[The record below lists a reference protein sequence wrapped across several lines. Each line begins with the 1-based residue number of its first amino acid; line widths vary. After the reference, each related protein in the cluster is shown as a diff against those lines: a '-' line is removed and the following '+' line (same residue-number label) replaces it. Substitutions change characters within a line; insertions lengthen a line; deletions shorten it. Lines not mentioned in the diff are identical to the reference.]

1 MKSLIALA
9 CVAVLL
15 TACGGGGETK
25 PTTTSASTTGTA
37 TVAATGS
44 PATATSGTPI
54 PSGNER
60 IDDEDKVEA
69 AMREIFDA
77 QRLSPCPANTRCAN
91 PTNTLET
98 LLGGISV
105 WSISEASGEGFVG
118 VLGRTTD
125 DEWKFWFAA
134 QQAYPL
140 ITLPGE
146 VRVCANG
153 DGLRLRSLPS
163 TTAPPVASLD
173 DNAINTVDQFVLTEP
188 GTYAPGASTNG
199 YGWYHTQTEPEG
211 WAYSKYLSTAAL
223 SDCALRDALETP

>member
-1 MKSLIALA
+1 MKTLSVLA
-9 CVAVLL
+9 CAVVLL
-15 TACGGGGETK
+15 TACGGGGGMKTS
-25 PTTTSASTTGTA
+25 TSAPTTGTA

-44 PATATSGTPI
+44 PATATSGTPF
-54 PSGNER
+54 PSGNDR
-60 IDDEDKVEA
+60 IPDEDKA
-69 AMREIFDA
+69 AAAVRAIFNA
-77 QRLSPCPANTRCAN
+77 QVVSPCPANTLCASA
-91 PTNTLET
+91 TNTIDT
-98 LLGGISV
+98 LMGGISV
-105 WSISEASGEGFVG
+105 WSVSEASGAGFVG
-118 VLGRTTD
+118 VLGRTAD
-125 DEWKFWFAA
+125 GEWKFWFAA

-188 GTYAPGASTNG
+188 GTYAPGASTSG
-199 YGWYHTQTEPEG
+199 YGWYHTQTEPAG

-223 SDCALRDALETP
+223 PDCAPHDALETP